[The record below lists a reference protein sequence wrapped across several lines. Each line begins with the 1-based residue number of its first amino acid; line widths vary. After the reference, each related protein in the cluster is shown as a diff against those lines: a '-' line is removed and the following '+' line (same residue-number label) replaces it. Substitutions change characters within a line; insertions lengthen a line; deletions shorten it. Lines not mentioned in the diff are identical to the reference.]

1 MDVGL
6 RLPADFEVTSLR
18 RGNVICDPAYPIKLV
33 QTFIAKLVIYD
44 LGTRGALCR
53 GEPVI
58 MHSYSARGPAKLQK
72 FISII
77 DQRTGDVIKK
87 SPKFLRSD
95 MFVIVQIKM
104 QERACMELFSNM
116 KNLGRIV
123 LRKENESVAAGTIQE
138 FIN

>member
-1 MDVGL
+1 M
-6 RLPADFEVTSLR
+6 
-18 RGNVICDPAYPIKLV
+18 
-33 QTFIAKLVIYD
+33 AKLVIYD

-58 MHSYSARGPAKLQK
+58 LHSYSARGPAKINK

-77 DQRTGDVIKK
+77 NQKTGEVIKK
-87 SPKFLRSD
+87 SPKFLRAD

-104 QERACMELFSNM
+104 NEKACMELFSNM

-123 LRKENESVAAGTIQE
+123 LRKENESVAAGTILE

>member
-1 MDVGL
+1 MGL
-6 RLPADFEVTSLR
+6 RLPADFDTGLLR
-18 RGNVICDPAYPIKLV
+18 RGNVLCDPEHPIKLV
-33 QTFIAKLVIYD
+33 YSFIAKLVIYE

-58 MHSYSARGPAKLQK
+58 IHSYSSRGPAKLTK

-77 DQRTGDVIKK
+77 DQNTGVVIKK
-87 SPKFLRSD
+87 SPKFLRSN
-95 MFVIVQIKM
+95 MFVLVHIKL

-123 LRKENESVAAGTIQE
+123 IRKENESIAAGTIQE
-138 FIN
+138 FIC